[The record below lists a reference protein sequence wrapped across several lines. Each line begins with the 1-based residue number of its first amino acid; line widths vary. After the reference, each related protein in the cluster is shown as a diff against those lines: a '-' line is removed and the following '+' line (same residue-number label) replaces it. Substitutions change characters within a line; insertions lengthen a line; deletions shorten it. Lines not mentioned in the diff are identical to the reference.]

1 MKPVDPGADWTAV
14 EADRAALPELQS
26 FYEAN
31 PEYWLIVYGHPPL
44 SDDAANDFDAR
55 PPAEMPFSEVC
66 SWLIR
71 ERRSQRVIGEVSV
84 VIDLLA
90 AGVVHLGFFIVDSA
104 RHGTGLATDIY
115 RGYESWAIGRGAR
128 WLRLGV
134 VAGNRRA
141 HAFWL
146 RNGYVEVRR
155 RENYVIGERTHS
167 LIVMAKPVGTNTIA
181 DYLVAVPRDRPDSP

>member
-1 MKPVDPGADWTAV
+1 MISLDPGARWTAI
-14 EADRAALPELQS
+14 EADRTTLPELQS

-31 PEYWLIVYGHPPL
+31 PEYWLIVYGHPPRP
-44 SDDAANDFDAR
+44 DDAEQDFDAR
-55 PPAEMPFSEVC
+55 PPADMPYRAVC

-71 ERRSQRVIGEVSV
+71 EPASQRVIGEVSA

-90 AGVVHLGFFIVDSA
+90 AGVIHLGFFIVDAA
-104 RHGTGLATDIY
+104 RQGTGLAAEIH
-115 RGYESWAIGRGAR
+115 RSYERWAIEQGAR

-146 RNGYVEVRR
+146 RNGYAEVRR
-155 RENYVIGERTHS
+155 RENYVIGDRAHS
-167 LIVMAKPVGTNTIA
+167 LIVMVKPLGSNTVA
-181 DYLVAVPRDRPDSP
+181 DYLALVPRDRPDS